1 MSRRSSPLYITGPF
15 RPLLQRWFA
24 MRNNELKTVFWK
36 NALES
41 LPASIRSR
49 YASDIAAA
57 ERWELRIDAAVRG
70 LSRAK
75 AALGRT
81 FQAA

>member
-1 MSRRSSPLYITGPF
+1 
-15 RPLLQRWFA
+15 

-57 ERWELRIDAAVRG
+57 ERWELRIEAAVRS

-75 AALGRT
+75 AALTRT
-81 FQAA
+81 LEAA

>member
-1 MSRRSSPLYITGPF
+1 
-15 RPLLQRWFA
+15 

-49 YASDIAAA
+49 YAYDIAAA
-57 ERWELRIDAAVRG
+57 ERWELRLDAVVRSW
-70 LSRAK
+70 SRAK
-75 AALGRT
+75 AALNRT
-81 FQAA
+81 LEAA

>member
-1 MSRRSSPLYITGPF
+1 
-15 RPLLQRWFA
+15 

-49 YASDIAAA
+49 YVSDIAAA
-57 ERWELRIDAAVRG
+57 ERWELRIDAAVRS

-75 AALGRT
+75 AALNRT
-81 FQAA
+81 FQTA